1 MRQLEVTGTT
11 LHVTQEIW
19 VYWLPEAEFL
29 AWMFCSCKESL
40 WLISFKAIPSKNS
53 VVVTS
58 LTILVGQGKLQIQ
71 HVTASKPNWE
81 YTNKYSPQCL
91 DFNLR
96 HAVYT
101 NTPLSCCK
109 QAQRRENFL
118 VYVLSVSYQHQS
130 SRMWISYPFY
140 IYSHHQWHRTTDNF
154 FNVWFNIYQMRKA
167 VTNRILLKH
176 HASACLLLE
185 DLL

>member
-11 LHVTQEIW
+11 LHITQEIW

-53 VVVTS
+53 VVVTP

-91 DFNLR
+91 DFSLR
-96 HAVYT
+96 QAIYT
-101 NTPLSCCK
+101 NTPLSCGK

-118 VYVLSVSYQHQS
+118 VCVERFLPAPKQPHVNFLPILHLFTPSMTQN
-130 SRMWISYPFY
+130 
-140 IYSHHQWHRTTDNF
+140 HR
-154 FNVWFNIYQMRKA
+154 Q
-167 VTNRILLKH
+167 LL
-176 HASACLLLE
+176 
-185 DLL
+185 